1 MTHPTQKRTS
11 AFGKALFRRVLPV
24 AAAALVFLNGCGTTS
39 TLKGP
44 QGSAVTPSHKYSKV
58 TVQDFKVSVKE
69 HAQEAAS
76 SAATFADIIAGE
88 IRKNGRF
95 AAVLRNATPDANTL
109 VIDGVVTKYDE
120 GSQAKRMWLGMGFGM
135 AFLEAD
141 VRFREGKGSAL
152 GTIKVDKNSWAMG
165 GGLAAGQ
172 NPHSFMEDAAET
184 IAEEAAKLAS
194 R

>member
-1 MTHPTQKRTS
+1 MNKFLQHRS
-11 AFGKALFRRVLPV
+11 FRHAAIPATIIATFVL
-24 AAAALVFLNGCGTTS
+24 AGCGTTS

-44 QGSAVTPSHKYSKV
+44 QGSTVAASHKYSKV
-58 TVQDFKVSVKE
+58 TVQNFKVSVKE

-88 IRKNGRF
+88 IRKSGRF
-95 AAVLRNATPDANTL
+95 AAVLRNAAPDANTL

-141 VRFREGKGSAL
+141 VKFRDGKGNVI
-152 GTIKVDKNSWAMG
+152 GTIKVDKNSWALG

-172 NPHSFMEDAAET
+172 NPHSFMNDAAET
-184 IAEEAAKLAS
+184 IAEEAAKLAG